1 MRDYFFSRQ
10 DRVVKLLI
18 VIYTN
23 PKQRYYVMNTKSLKV
38 QSGDYRVHY
47 LLGGDVNPDFD
58 SWGDISSFE
67 TSRFFDKDGLFQ

>member
-38 QSGDYRVHY
+38 RIY
-47 LLGGDVNPDFD
+47 L
-58 SWGDISSFE
+58 
-67 TSRFFDKDGLFQ
+67 